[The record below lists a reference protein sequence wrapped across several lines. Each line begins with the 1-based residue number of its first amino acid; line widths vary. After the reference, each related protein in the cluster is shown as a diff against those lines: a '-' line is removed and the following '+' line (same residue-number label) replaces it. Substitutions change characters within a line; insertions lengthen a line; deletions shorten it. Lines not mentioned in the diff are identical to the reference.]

1 MKKELLLFFF
11 TIFLFLY
18 LEEIDIKLLII
29 FFILFYLYNEY
40 ILKRNGQ
47 NKNENKENEKKDG
60 NKKKKEKKLIQYNDK
75 LSSYFKKLKKYK
87 KVDPKTYEE
96 GMFYWKKFIK
106 NLSNFD
112 DGLYQMNQYFE
123 NTELYLKKSINIFQS
138 LSISIPERSYIDG
151 LNQGDFTSI
160 KNTMIISNLI
170 QKIYKEGYL
179 LLFNLSLKL
188 NKKWEENPHIN
199 NKEIVLDPISFN
211 NLNNYDI
218 YV

>member
-1 MKKELLLFFF
+1 MEKEFLLFIF
-11 TIFLFLY
+11 TIFILFY
-18 LEEIDIKLLII
+18 FEEMDIKLLII

-40 ILKRNGQ
+40 FLKQKEYGKI
-47 NKNENKENEKKDG
+47 NKKENKKE
-60 NKKKKEKKLIQYNDK
+60 NKKNKEKELIRYNDK

-87 KVDPKTYEE
+87 KTDPKTYEE

-106 NLSNFD
+106 NLSKFD
-112 DGLYQMNQYFE
+112 DELYQWNQYFD
-123 NTELYLKKSINIFQS
+123 NTELYLKKSINTFQS

-151 LNQGDFTSI
+151 LNYGNFTSI
-160 KNTMIISNLI
+160 KNTMDISNLI

-188 NKKWEENPHIN
+188 NEKWRKDPHIN
-199 NKEIVLDPISFN
+199 NKEIILDPVSIN
-211 NLNNYDI
+211 NLTNYDI